1 MKKIVSK
8 TKAQAKVPAR
18 DIDWEV
24 IRPLYEDGTT
34 TVTALADEYGMTRQ
48 RLTRHA
54 VKLGWRLRQVYRS
67 PQKKAADLVTSQL
80 MPSRLASRLKRL
92 IAREIDAI
100 EGETL
105 QDRPAVERERDA
117 RRLASLVRSLEKL
130 NEIKARK
137 AKQEG
142 KADGERATAEDLS
155 AELERRFA
163 RFHDAEDAD
172 RISDEPEPQRD
183 AMAG

>member
-1 MKKIVSK
+1 M
-8 TKAQAKVPAR
+8 
-18 DIDWEV
+18 
-24 IRPLYEDGTT
+24 
-34 TVTALADEYGMTRQ
+34 TVAALAEEYGMTRQ
-48 RLTRHA
+48 RLTSHA
-54 VKLGWRLRQVYRS
+54 VKLGWQMRQVHRT
-67 PQKKAADLVTSQL
+67 PQQIAADLVGAQL

-105 QDRPAVERERDA
+105 ADRPAVERERDA

-137 AKQEG
+137 EKQEG
-142 KADGERATAEDLS
+142 KSDGERATSEDLS

-163 RFHDAEDAD
+163 RFHDEAD
-172 RISDEPEPQRD
+172 KGCVFGEPEPERET
-183 AMAG
+183 MAG